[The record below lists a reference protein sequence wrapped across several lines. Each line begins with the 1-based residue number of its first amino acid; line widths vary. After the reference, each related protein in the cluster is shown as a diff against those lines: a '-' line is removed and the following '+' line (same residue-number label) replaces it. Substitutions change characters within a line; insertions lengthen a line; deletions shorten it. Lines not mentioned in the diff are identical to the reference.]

1 MYSQK
6 YQIVED
12 ALASIGANLENK
24 YDGFI
29 VKDTFNKLGYKTK
42 INTLIV

>member
-24 YDGFI
+24 YDGFNL
-29 VKDTFNKLGYKTK
+29 KN
-42 INTLIV
+42 

>member
-29 VKDTFNKLGYKTK
+29 VKKLKSS
-42 INTLIV
+42 NTLDD